1 MAKKKP
7 PVSQSRTMWVKKG
20 TVVNGEAVKKGY
32 VAQYG
37 KPEKRVTNRVK
48 LEVDTPK
55 RGKKGD
61 VVTLKAGRYVTKKP
75 GSGATGGTST
85 GGAKATPAKPKGQTM
100 AQAGASAGRRQAA
113 MAADRKA
120 SSTMTSTPSKV
131 NTAAGPKGRYRP
143 PAASAAA
150 SKQVAGLQR
159 DRQIGERFGN
169 APASGVRVVDSL
181 EGVRGSRPGEFRL
194 MKNRFYVWNG
204 SRWLPAKGPK

>member
-20 TVVNGEAVKKGY
+20 TIVNGEEVKKGY

-75 GSGATGGTST
+75 GSGATGGAGT
-85 GGAKATPAKPKGQTM
+85 GGAKATPTKPKGQTM

-113 MAADRKA
+113 MATDRRNSA
-120 SSTMTSTPSKV
+120 SIT
-131 NTAAGPKGRYRP
+131 P
-143 PAASAAA
+143 PARSTSMGRPGQKPAGAKAYAAA
-150 SKQVAGLQR
+150 REQ
-159 DRQIGERFGN
+159 
-169 APASGVRVVDSL
+169 ASRVDS
-181 EGVRGSRPGEFRL
+181 RGLPKSGRPGQVITKNGKKYRWTSSRNLWQPGKSIQKTEGWVEF
-194 MKNRFYVWNG
+194 K
-204 SRWLPAKGPK
+204 

>member
-75 GSGATGGTST
+75 GSGAS
-85 GGAKATPAKPKGQTM
+85 GGAGAGGGRGSGAGASKGQTM

-120 SSTMTSTPSKV
+120 APSRPKMTPPKAGTVKGAAARGRTTITYGLPSKGTPGQV
-131 NTAAGPKGRYRP
+131 ITYRNKKYRWT
-143 PAASAAA
+143 S
-150 SKQVAGLQR
+150 SKNLWQPGKSTQKT
-159 DRQIGERFGN
+159 
-169 APASGVRVVDSL
+169 
-181 EGVRGSRPGEFRL
+181 EGWVEF
-194 MKNRFYVWNG
+194 K
-204 SRWLPAKGPK
+204 